1 MTRASDT
8 ERIDAPPSVSRARF
22 WLIYFALAAGMFLSS
37 LNHTVLSAAMP
48 TIVGELGGVQFQAWM
63 TTAFLIT
70 ATITMP
76 IYGRLADSY
85 GHRWLYLSA
94 VAAFTLG
101 SLGAGLSVD
110 FWSLVAWRSVQGIG
124 GGGLMVLSMA
134 IIGMLVEPRA
144 RAKFMAPLNVIF
156 AVSAVLGPLIGGL
169 VVDQLSWP
177 WVFHINVP
185 VGALCI
191 AVGVFALRLPSPVQR
206 VRMDIAGMIALV
218 FVTVSVLLAIEQ
230 VSAYGMLPPS
240 PLASA
245 SIIVAVVSTIAF
257 VMIERRAAAPVMP
270 LGLFRDRQFFLST
283 AVGFILGFVLIA
295 VLSFMPTV
303 LQMGK
308 GQSAAVA
315 GLLIT
320 PMNGG
325 WIVVSLIVGVLV
337 SRTGRYK
344 AWMTIGSILASIAVI
359 SLGLLRPDTPIWMV
373 SLVLLVLGI
382 GMGMC
387 FNLLIVVAQNA
398 VSRDVLG
405 TATGAH
411 NYVREVGAAVGVA
424 VVGAL
429 FTMSLHSRLTEVY
442 RSYGYSTPDAQS
454 RASVLSPDDL
464 AAHSG
469 SLHDDLAAAYFEAF
483 TPTMLWLIPVLI
495 AVVVMCALLRA
506 DAFDAAPSEQRA

>member
-1 MTRASDT
+1 MILADDT
-8 ERIDAPPSVSRARF
+8 ERVDTPPVVSRTRF
-22 WLIYFALAAGMFLSS
+22 WLIYVALAAGMFLSS
-37 LNHTVLSAAMP
+37 VNHTVLAAAMP

-94 VAAFTLG
+94 VVAFTLG

-110 FWSLVAWRSVQGIG
+110 FWALVAWRGVQGIG

-156 AVSAVLGPLIGGL
+156 AVSSVLGPLIGGL
-169 VVDQLSWP
+169 VVDQFSWP
-177 WVFHINVP
+177 WVFHMNVP
-185 VGALCI
+185 VGI
-191 AVGVFALRLPSPVQR
+191 ACLGVGLFALRVPLPVHR
-206 VRMDIAGMIALV
+206 VRTDIAGMIALII
-218 FVTVSVLLAIEQ
+218 VTVSVLLAVEQ
-230 VSAYGMLPPS
+230 ISAHGVLPPS
-240 PLASA
+240 PLATV
-245 SIIVAVVSTIAF
+245 SIVVAGLSIAAF

-270 LGLFRDRQFFLST
+270 LNLFRDRQFFLST
-283 AVGFILGFVLIA
+283 AAGFILGFILIA

-320 PMNGG
+320 PMNGS

-344 AWMTIGSILASIAVI
+344 AWMTLGATIASVAVVA
-359 SLGLLRPDTPIWMV
+359 LGLLRADTPIWMISV
-373 SLVLLVLGI
+373 IMLVFGI

-398 VSRDVLG
+398 VRRDVIG
-405 TATGAH
+405 TATGVH

-429 FTMSLHSRLTEVY
+429 FTMSLHSRLAAVY
-442 RSYGYSTPDAQS
+442 RAHGYAGSDAQE
-454 RASVLSPDDL
+454 RASELSPSELAAHPDDL
-464 AAHSG
+464 QA
-469 SLHDDLAAAYFEAF
+469 DLAAAYVEAF

-495 AVVVMCALLRA
+495 IVVVMCTLFRR
-506 DAFDAAPSEQRA
+506 DAFDSTPSV